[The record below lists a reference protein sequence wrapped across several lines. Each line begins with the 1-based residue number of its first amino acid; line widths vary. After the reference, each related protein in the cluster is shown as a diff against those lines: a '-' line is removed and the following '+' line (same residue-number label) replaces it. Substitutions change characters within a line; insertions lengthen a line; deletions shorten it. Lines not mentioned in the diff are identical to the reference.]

1 MYLHIVQRY
10 SRREWRSAVVTW
22 CTPSQLGDRLD
33 GLVPIGAWAFECP
46 SVAFG
51 VFYFRL
57 LGLEVSV
64 W

>member
-1 MYLHIVQRY
+1 MYLNIVQRY

-22 CTPSQLGDRLD
+22 CSPEDYKAEGFEGT
-33 GLVPIGAWAFECP
+33 WAFECP